1 MFLLVPSDA
10 ATVIGTAVDTFWLK
24 LTVHDDPDPSVIFVP
39 AVTPAPDMVWP
50 TTIAPDCTEVTESD
64 VPEMVPVNVV
74 AGATDTIA
82 VALDTV

>member
-1 MFLLVPSDA
+1 M
-10 ATVIGTAVDTFWLK
+10 
-24 LTVHDDPDPSVIFVP
+24 LTVQDDSDPAVIVVP
-39 AVTPAPDMVWP
+39 AVTPAPDTICP
-50 TTIAPDCTEVTESD
+50 TTIAPDCTEVTENA